1 MTDQAV
7 GEPAMTA
14 PVRPRAH
21 GLGIAVVF
29 DWALTAQLFTQAFA
43 SATRNLGFTPDPLV
57 IAGGMLA
64 GIGLFALGEGLRR
77 GVAPLR
83 LVQIALMVLITLI
96 GVGSLVV
103 LATGHGDWT
112 LVFTT
117 AIELSYPPFV
127 IWSLLKRDTIAW
139 FALPSEQ
146 RRSPMTSGW
155 LWVTVL
161 LVWAIVWGVAVA
173 WVETL

>member
-1 MTDQAV
+1 MTDRAI
-7 GEPAMTA
+7 GEPAVTA
-14 PVRPRAH
+14 AVRPRAH

-29 DWALTAQLFTQAFA
+29 DWALTAQLLTQAFA
-43 SATRNLGFTPDPLV
+43 SATRNLGFTPNPLV
-57 IAGGMLA
+57 IAGGLLA
-64 GIGLFALGEGLRR
+64 GAGLFALGEGLRR
-77 GVAPLR
+77 GVAVLR
-83 LVQIALMVLITLI
+83 LVQVGLMVLITLI
-96 GVGSLVV
+96 GIGSLVPLV
-103 LATGHGDWT
+103 TGRGDWT

-139 FALPSEQ
+139 FSLPKKQ

-155 LWVTVL
+155 KWVTVL
-161 LVWAIVWGVAVA
+161 LAWAIVWGVVVA